1 MTATTDGSA
10 EGAGA
15 GSEST
20 PGAVP
25 PGPAGRTAGLAAG
38 PPAPPP
44 VPPVPV
50 RPGRAGPRAD
60 YAPPGVP
67 GLLGRPSRPGA
78 GRTTSR
84 DTVRDPGRDT
94 ARDAVRDT
102 ARDAVR
108 DTAWDAVR
116 DTAWDAA
123 RATAD
128 LRRPP
133 DGTRPVVYEAAARAT
148 RNLLDRQDPEGWW
161 KGDLET
167 NVTMD
172 AEDLLLRQFLG
183 IRDEATTR
191 AAALFI
197 RGEQREDGTWAT
209 FHGGPPELS
218 ATIEAYVAL
227 RLAGDAPD
235 APHMSRASAWIRAH
249 GGIAAARVFTRIWLA
264 LFGWWNWEH
273 LPELP
278 PELVFLPPWVPLN
291 IYDFGCWARQTIV
304 PLTVVSALRPVR
316 PAPFA
321 LDELHAD
328 ARTPHPARRLAPLT
342 SWDGA
347 FQRMDKALHVYRRF
361 APRRLRKAA
370 MATAGRWIVERQEN
384 DGCWGG
390 IQPPAVYS
398 VIALHLLGYDLG
410 HPVMRAGLESL
421 ERFAVWRA
429 DGARMIEAC
438 QSPVWDTCLAAIAL
452 ADAGLRPDHPALVR
466 AADWMLGEEIVR
478 TGDWA
483 VRRPGLAPGGWAFE
497 FHNDTYPDIDDTA
510 EVVLALRRIKHP
522 DPARVEGAIARG
534 VSWNLGMQSRNGA
547 WGAFDADNTSPLPNK
562 LPFCDFGE
570 VIDPPSADVTAH
582 VVEMLAFEGRAKDA
596 RTRRGIDWL
605 FAEQEAFGGW
615 FGRWGTNYVYG
626 TGSVVPALV
635 AAGIAPGHPAIRRAV
650 RWLESVQNEDGG
662 WGEDQRSY
670 KDPSWAGKGAS
681 TPSQTAWALMAL
693 LSAGEREG
701 KAVER
706 GIAHLVETQKED
718 GTWDEPYFTGTGFPW
733 DFSINYHL
741 YRQVFPLTAL
751 GRYLYGEPFAPAG
764 AHPAAAGEA

>member
-10 EGAGA
+10 ESAGA

-20 PGAVP
+20 PGAPP
-25 PGPAGRTAGLAAG
+25 PGPAGAAAPRTEYGLASPPDPAVRPGTSAGAGPFVPVAVTERVAAPPGPVRQPG
-38 PPAPPP
+38 PPATY
-44 VPPVPV
+44 
-50 RPGRAGPRAD
+50 RQPGE
-60 YAPPGVP
+60 PGT
-67 GLLGRPSRPGA
+67 R
-78 GRTTSR
+78 RT
-84 DTVRDPGRDT
+84 
-94 ARDAVRDT
+94 A
-102 ARDAVR
+102 
-108 DTAWDAVR
+108 
-116 DTAWDAA
+116 
-123 RATAD
+123 AD
-128 LRRPP
+128 LPPPP
-133 DGTRPVVYEAAARAT
+133 DGSPKEVYEATARAT
-148 RNLLDRQDPEGWW
+148 RHLLERQDPAGWW

-183 IRDEATTR
+183 IRDEATTY

-227 RLAGDAPD
+227 RLAGDPPD
-235 APHMSRASAWIRAH
+235 APHMSRASAWIRAN

-264 LFGWWNWEH
+264 LFGWWSWDH

-278 PELVFLPPWVPLN
+278 PELLFLPPWVPLN

-321 LDELHAD
+321 LDELHTD
-328 ARTPHPARRLAPLT
+328 ARNPYPTTRMAPLT

-347 FQRMDKALHVYRRF
+347 FQRMDRALHVYRRF

-370 MATAGRWIVERQEN
+370 MDTAARWIVERQEN

-421 ERFAVWRA
+421 DRFAVRRE

-452 ADAGLRPDHPALVR
+452 ADAGVRPDHPALVR
-466 AADWMLGEEIVR
+466 AADWMLGEEITR

-510 EVVLALRRIKHP
+510 EVVLALRRIRHP
-522 DPARVEGAIARG
+522 DPVRVDAAIARG
-534 VSWNLGMQSRNGA
+534 VSWNLGMQSKDGA
-547 WGAFDADNTSPLPNK
+547 WGAFDADNTSPFPNR

-582 VVEMLAFEGRAKDA
+582 VVEMLAFEGRAGDA
-596 RTRRGIDWL
+596 RTRRGIAWL
-605 FAEQEAFGGW
+605 LAAQEPDGSW

-626 TGSVVPALV
+626 TGSVVPALT
-635 AAGIAPGHPAIRRAV
+635 AAGIAPEHPAVRRAV

-670 KDPSWAGKGAS
+670 QDRSWAGKGAS
-681 TPSQTAWALMAL
+681 TASQTAWALMAL
-693 LSAGEREG
+693 LAAGERDG

-706 GIAHLVETQKED
+706 GVAHLVRTQHED
-718 GTWDEPYFTGTGFPW
+718 GSWDEPYFTGTGFPW

-751 GRYLYGEPFAPAG
+751 GRYLYGEPSARAG
-764 AHPAAAGEA
+764 SPVGGH